1 MIADDDSPPSQKLH
15 IKETPAAKN
24 TMKGCV
30 YAAPQYCLANVNV
43 FVLKG
48 FRGYQNHHLTSKEN
62 TLNTS
67 SLPQRPPLP
76 PPPLPSPSP
85 RTTLQFKYFLS

>member
-1 MIADDDSPPSQKLH
+1 MTADDDSPPSQKLH
-15 IKETPAAKN
+15 IKETPAAEN

-48 FRGYQNHHLTSKEN
+48 LRGYQNHHLTSKEN
-62 TLNTS
+62 TLNTIS
-67 SLPQRPPLP
+67 PSAPPRL
-76 PPPLPSPSP
+76 PSP
-85 RTTLQFKYFLS
+85 RTILQFKYFLS